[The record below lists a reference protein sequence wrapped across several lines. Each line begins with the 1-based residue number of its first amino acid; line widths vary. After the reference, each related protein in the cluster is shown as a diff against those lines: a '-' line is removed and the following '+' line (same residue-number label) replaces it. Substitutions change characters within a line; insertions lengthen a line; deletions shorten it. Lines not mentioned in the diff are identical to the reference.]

1 MHENYKASK
10 TRQEKEAEDASSI
23 IYVKSYGVATLFFY
37 SDPTLLCKLWES
49 LTIAFGPPSSFGLLA
64 MWLHLKEAD

>member
-1 MHENYKASK
+1 MEL
-10 TRQEKEAEDASSI
+10 QP
-23 IYVKSYGVATLFFY
+23 FFFL

>member
-23 IYVKSYGVATLFFY
+23 IYVKSYGVATLFFFKW
-37 SDPTLLCKLWES
+37 PN
-49 LTIAFGPPSSFGLLA
+49 FVV
-64 MWLHLKEAD
+64 

>member
-23 IYVKSYGVATLFFY
+23 IYVKSYGVATLFF
-37 SDPTLLCKLWES
+37 
-49 LTIAFGPPSSFGLLA
+49 
-64 MWLHLKEAD
+64 